1 MHEVIPL
8 TISWKKLIPCL
19 LLPLLAG
26 GLSSL
31 LSGDIQAVFD
41 ALQKPP
47 LTPPGWVFP
56 VVWTVLYL
64 MMGLASYLVLAS
76 SAGEEKIRGALTV
89 YGLQLFANF
98 FWPILFFRLEAFLPA
113 FLLLL
118 LLFALI
124 LLTIGRFRALSRA
137 AGLLLLPYAVWVAFA
152 GYLNFS
158 ICLLNR

>member
-1 MHEVIPL
+1 MAV
-8 TISWKKLIPCL
+8 SWKKLIPCL
-19 LLPLLAG
+19 FLPLLVG
-26 GLSSL
+26 GLAAL
-31 LSGDIQAVFD
+31 LSGDSRAVFD

-64 MMGLASYLVLAS
+64 MMGAASYLVLTS
-76 SAGEEKIRGALTV
+76 SAPREEIRSALAV

-124 LLTIGRFRALSRA
+124 LLTIGRFLAVSRA
-137 AGLLLLPYAVWVAFA
+137 AGRLLVPYAVWVAFA
-152 GYLNFS
+152 GYLNLA
-158 ICLLNR
+158 IYLLNR